1 MKALVFYEHGDLAVL
16 QVADVPRPEPGPGE
30 ALVEVKASALNHL
43 DIWVRRGWPGLKLN
57 MPHILGA
64 DGAGV
69 VAALGEGVTG
79 IELGMRCAIDPG
91 VNRYADAFTRRGLD
105 SVSPGYYIVGEH
117 APGFHAEYAVVP
129 AANLLPLP
137 PADTSP
143 SDHGDFAPSRDS
155 APGGDFAT
163 AAAASLVFLTAW
175 RMLIHQARVRAGESV
190 LILGAGGGVNS
201 AAIQIAKYA
210 GCTVYATTSSPAK
223 MDKARDLGAD
233 VVLNYRDDPEW
244 SKTLYRLTDKRGVD
258 VVVDNIGQATWADS
272 LRAVARGGRLVSV
285 GNTSGPIA
293 PTDIR
298 FIFGKQI
305 SIVGSTMGSH
315 QDYRD
320 VMALVFNGT
329 FRPVI
334 DRVMPLDQ
342 GVEAMAILEQGEQFG
357 KIVLRP

>member
-1 MKALVFYEHGDLAVL
+1 MKALVFYEHGELDRLHI
-16 QVADVPRPEPGPGE
+16 ADVPQPQPGPGE

-43 DIWVRRGWPGLKLN
+43 DIWVRRGWPGLKLA

-69 VAALGEGVTG
+69 VVALGEGVTG
-79 IELGMRCAIDPG
+79 VEVGARCAIDPG
-91 VNRYADAFTRRGLD
+91 VNRYVDDYTRRGLD
-105 SVSPGYYIVGEH
+105 SVSPGYYIIGEH

-129 AANLLPLP
+129 ATNLLPLP
-137 PADTSP
+137 DAVNFAPY
-143 SDHGDFAPSRDS
+143 GDFAC
-155 APGGDFAT
+155 

-175 RMLIHQARVRAGESV
+175 RMLIHQARIRAGESV

-201 AAIQIAKYA
+201 AAIQIAKFA
-210 GCTVYATTSSPAK
+210 GCRVYATTSGPVK
-223 MDKARDLGAD
+223 LEKARELGAD

-244 SKTLYRLTDKRGVD
+244 PKSIYKLTDKRGVD
-258 VVVDNIGQATWADS
+258 VVVDNVGQATWSDS
-272 LRAVARGGRLVSV
+272 LRVVARGGRIVTV
-285 GNTSGPIA
+285 GNTSGPITQ
-293 PTDIR
+293 TDIR

-305 SIVGSTMGSH
+305 SIIGSTMGSH

-334 DRVMPLDQ
+334 DRVMPLEQ
-342 GVEAMAILEQGEQFG
+342 GVEAMEILERGEQFG
-357 KIVLRP
+357 KIVLEP